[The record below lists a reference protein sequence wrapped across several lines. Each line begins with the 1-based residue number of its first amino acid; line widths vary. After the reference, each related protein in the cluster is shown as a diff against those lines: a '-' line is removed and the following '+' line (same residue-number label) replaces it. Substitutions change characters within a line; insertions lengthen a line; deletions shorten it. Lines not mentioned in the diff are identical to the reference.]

1 MRIAKITAVAASA
14 ALLLTACGGGPLDGK
29 TGTEVAEAAAA
40 ALEKAGS
47 VQVTGSVQMEGEEGE
62 VDLFLSGENA
72 SGTLTMG
79 GADIE
84 LIQVDGT
91 AYMKAP
97 ADFWSSFGMPAE
109 ATSMFEGEWVLVPAE
124 AASGFEEFSLDG
136 FIEELRNPDTAIEED
151 VEEGEVDGQEV
162 VIVKQEDGSELAVAN
177 DDNSYPLEIN
187 NKGESEGTLTFSRF
201 GDDEEITAPDDAID
215 LTELMGS

>member
-1 MRIAKITAVAASA
+1 MRIAKISAVAASA

-29 TGTEVAEAAAA
+29 TGTEVAEAAAT
-40 ALEKAGS
+40 ALEEAGS
-47 VQVTGSVQMEGEEGE
+47 VQVTGTVEMEGEEGDI
-62 VDLFLSGENA
+62 DLFLSGENA
-72 SGTLTMG
+72 SGTIAFG
-79 GADIE
+79 GVDVE

-97 ADFWSSFGMPAE
+97 ADFWESFGMPAE
-109 ATSMFEGEWVLVPAE
+109 ATSMFEGQWVLVPGE

-136 FIEELRNPDTAIEED
+136 FIEELRNPETPIEED
-151 VEEGEVDGQEV
+151 TEEGEVDGQEV
-162 VIVKQEDGSELAVAN
+162 VIVTQEDGSELAVAN

-187 NKGESEGTLTFSRF
+187 NQGDAPGTLTFSRF
-201 GDDEEITAPDDAID
+201 GEDEEITAPDDAID